1 MRYVSVSI
9 WSMVY
14 HVYLYRNMG
23 VRAFSDFRWPTEIA
37 QICQGVGFIGL
48 AMWLIFANNSKAKGP
63 SKRLHVYITKASFS

>member
-1 MRYVSVSI
+1 
-9 WSMVY
+9 
-14 HVYLYRNMG
+14 MG